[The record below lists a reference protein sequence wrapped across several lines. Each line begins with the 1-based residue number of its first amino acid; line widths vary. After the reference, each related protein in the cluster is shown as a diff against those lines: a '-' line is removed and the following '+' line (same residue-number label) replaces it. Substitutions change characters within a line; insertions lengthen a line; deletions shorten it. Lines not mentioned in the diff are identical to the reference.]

1 MKFVAANP
9 VQIELKR
16 NIGNEN
22 PAHGCSVRS
31 TVITLYKN
39 ALQNHDGLVSVFF
52 IFCLRYNQILLKL
65 GLRG

>member
-1 MKFVAANP
+1 MRIQPMAA
-9 VQIELKR
+9 VR
-16 NIGNEN
+16 
-22 PAHGCSVRS
+22 VRS